1 MLVFFIALAVPT
13 GILIYQAYSQL
24 KWEAFYQ
31 HRVMAEELVKRID
44 QQISQLVETENKR
57 AFTEY
62 TFLNISGDA
71 QINFLQR
78 SPLASHPIHSPI
90 PGVLGYFQI
99 DHLGNFSTPLLPHPV
114 PAVTILRQDY
124 GLNDQDFTLRKQTQ
138 QEIHR
143 LLTDNQL
150 LVDSSLDEGLSS
162 ALSDSEQLMPDR
174 SREDD
179 PGRRQVVSS
188 SDTDSYELDALTPQS
203 GFDKLQGK
211 TDQPFSSQDK
221 LSQSLGRVKDLK
233 LENRYRAKLAEAEKN
248 TPEIS
253 EQKQRK
259 AKRVLRKEQNVLPVQ
274 APQAILADESAMNIT
289 GGQKEEAQST
299 PVSIFESEVDAFKL
313 AILGSGHF
321 VLYRNSWRDGQRYI
335 QGLLVETEVFID
347 TLLGQHFLQTALAE
361 TSQLS
366 IAYQGNVL
374 KVHSKG
380 NAERYLS
387 SAQDLQGSLLLQRHL
402 SAPLDDIELLF
413 SVNSLPAGPGAVV
426 INWLS
431 VVLLLIL
438 SGGLFLIYRLGLRQ
452 MTLAQ
457 QQQNFVSAVSH
468 ELKTPLTS
476 IRMYGEMLRD
486 GLAPEDRKKAY
497 YDFIHEE
504 SERLSRL
511 IDKVLQLARMNRN
524 ELQVELLPCS
534 LTQLMDTLQ
543 SKISSQVE
551 HAGFELD
558 ISCDSKIDPQLS
570 QQTVLI
576 DLDSFIQIMINLV
589 DNAIKFSTA
598 GEKGKI
604 DVHCKAVGAGRIQF
618 SVRDYGPGIEKNQ
631 MRKIFQLFY
640 RSENELTRDTTG
652 TGIGLALTQQLV
664 QAMNGEIDVVNCDPG
679 VEFRIVFPLA

>member
-1 MLVFFIALAVPT
+1 FFIALAVPT
-13 GILIYQAYSQL
+13 GVLIYQAYSQL
-24 KWEAFYQ
+24 KWESFYQ

-44 QQISQLVETENKR
+44 QQISQLVDTENKR

-71 QINFLQR
+71 QVNFLQR
-78 SPLASHPIHSPI
+78 SPLAGHPVNSQI

-99 DHLGNFSTPLLPHPV
+99 DHLGDFSTPLLPHPIPSV
-114 PAVTILRQDY
+114 KTLRQDY
-124 GLNDQDFTLRKQTQ
+124 GLSDNDFSFRKQTQ
-138 QEIHR
+138 HKIHR

-150 LVDSSLDEGLSS
+150 LVHSSADEGLSS
-162 ALSDSEQLMPDR
+162 ALGDNEQLIPGRSRKDDLDR
-174 SREDD
+174 S
-179 PGRRQVVSS
+179 QVASG
-188 SDTDSYELDALTPQS
+188 SDTDSYELDAPSAQS
-203 GFDKLQGK
+203 GFDKLQKK
-211 TDQPFSSQDK
+211 TEQSFNSRDK
-221 LSQSLGRVKDLK
+221 PTQSLGRIKDLK
-233 LENRYRAKLAEAEKN
+233 LENRYRAKLAEAEKSV
-248 TPEIS
+248 PEIS
-253 EQKQRK
+253 DEKQRK

-274 APQAILADESAMNIT
+274 SPQSILADEPLKSSARE
-289 GGQKEEAQST
+289 QEEEALHK
-299 PVSIFESEVDAFKL
+299 PISIFESEVDAFKL

-335 QGLLVETEVFID
+335 QGLLVETEAFID
-347 TLLGQHFLQTALAE
+347 ALAGQHFLQTALGE

-366 IAYQGNVL
+366 IAYLGNVL
-374 KVHSKG
+374 KVHSKD

-387 SAQDLQGSLLLQRHL
+387 STRDLQGSLLLQRRL

-413 SVNSLPAGPGAVV
+413 SVNSLPAGPGALI

-431 VVLLLIL
+431 VVLLVIL

-452 MTLAQ
+452 ITLAQ

-476 IRMYGEMLRD
+476 IRMYGEILRD
-486 GLAPEDRKKAY
+486 GWAPEDRKKTY
-497 YDFIHEE
+497 YDFIYDE

-511 IDKVLQLARMNRN
+511 IDNVLQMARMSRN

-551 HAGFELD
+551 YAGFELD
-558 ISCDSKIDPQLS
+558 ISCESKIDPELA

-576 DLDSFIQIMINLV
+576 DLDCFVQIMINLV
-589 DNAIKFSTA
+589 DNAIKFSAASET
-598 GEKGKI
+598 KLI
-604 DVHCKAVGAGRIQF
+604 DIHCKSVRAGKVQF
-618 SVRDYGPGIEKNQ
+618 SVRDYGPGIEKDQ

-640 RSENELTRDTTG
+640 RPENELTRATTG
-652 TGIGLALTQQLV
+652 TGIGLALAHQLV

-679 VEFRIVFPLA
+679 VEFRIVFPFA